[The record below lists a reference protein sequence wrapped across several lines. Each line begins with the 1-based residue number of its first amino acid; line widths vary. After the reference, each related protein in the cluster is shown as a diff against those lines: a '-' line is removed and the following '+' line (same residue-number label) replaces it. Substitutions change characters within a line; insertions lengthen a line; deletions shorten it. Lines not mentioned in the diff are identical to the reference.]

1 MAETFPTALITGGAR
16 RIGREIATTLH
27 ESGYNIMVHYRS
39 SADAAHS
46 LSSELNDK
54 RPNSADMVSGD
65 LLDIAVIPSLVQ
77 KTIERFGKLNV
88 LVNNA
93 STFYPTPIEL
103 IDDEFWN
110 DLIGSN
116 LKAPAFLAK
125 SAAPHLRESQGSIIN
140 IIDIYSQ
147 RPLSNHPV
155 YCSAKAGLEMLTK
168 SLARDLAPQI
178 RVNGVS
184 PGAILWPEKGNT
196 EISQEELLGSI
207 PLNRMGSPDD
217 VAKAVKFLVVDGEY
231 ITGQTIAVD
240 GGRSIVI

>member
-1 MAETFPTALITGGAR
+1 
-16 RIGREIATTLH
+16 
-27 ESGYNIMVHYRS
+27 
-39 SADAAHS
+39 
-46 LSSELNDK
+46 
-54 RPNSADMVSGD
+54 
-65 LLDIAVIPSLVQ
+65 
-77 KTIERFGKLNV
+77 
-88 LVNNA
+88 
-93 STFYPTPIEL
+93 
-103 IDDEFWN
+103 
-110 DLIGSN
+110 
-116 LKAPAFLAK
+116 
-125 SAAPHLRESQGSIIN
+125 
-140 IIDIYSQ
+140 
-147 RPLSNHPV
+147 
-155 YCSAKAGLEMLTK
+155 MLTK